1 MFIFSVSFLI
11 MARASNS
18 APYSG
23 PPDEIRIA
31 VDTGGTFTDCVWM
44 ECGALRTLKV
54 FSTPDDPSR
63 AIAEAL
69 RKIGAA
75 ETEIREATRK
85 PSAAAVVTLLHGTT
99 VGTNALLQRKGA
111 RVALITTSGF
121 EDVIEIGRQA
131 RPRLYDFF
139 FDRIVPLVPRELRFG
154 VRERTDAEGRILEH
168 PSDTE
173 LTRLR
178 DAVKD
183 ANPEAIAISF
193 LFSFANPKNERT
205 VTATMADLG
214 KPLSISHRI
223 LPEFREYERTSTVV
237 VNAYLQPLMQS
248 YMQRLAERVKKHAE
262 EIQDSASPAT
272 TRKRRPPRIFVM
284 QSSGGIT
291 ALESAAREPVRTV
304 LSGPAGGLVG
314 AAAMAARSGLQKI
327 LSFDM
332 GGTSTDVAA
341 VEGEVRGGDQSHTE
355 VAGLPVGV
363 PMLEIHTVGAGGGSL
378 ARFDAGGAL
387 RVGPESAG
395 ADPGPICYGRGTEP
409 TVTDANLML
418 GRLRPN
424 RFLGGDFTLDLER
437 ARRITTEWLKK
448 HGSPLSLEK
457 FSAGV
462 VRVVNANMERALRV
476 VSIERGYDPR
486 DFALVAFGGAG
497 GLHACE
503 LAEALAIPTVMI
515 PARPGALSAFG
526 ILVSDVVK
534 DYSRTLLWR
543 LAGHLGQA
551 ARQAAPQANLQKE
564 FRKLEAAA
572 QKEFRAEQ
580 WHGDVQYERSL
591 DLRYRGQGYE
601 LNVPAANRGNRANG
615 KDDDKDK
622 DKDKNKNIDIDD
634 NENIAARFH
643 AEHQRRYGYHHA
655 GREIELVTLRLRARL
670 RMPQPQSRT
679 ACQATPRKPPARVV
693 PGVLPRVLP
702 RVLTNERAP
711 VFFHDKIVTTPVF
724 ERGDLPPGRSMKGPA
739 VITEYSATTVIPPG
753 KMFWMD
759 ASENLIIKIS

>member
-1 MFIFSVSFLI
+1 
-11 MARASNS
+11 MARTSQS
-18 APYSG
+18 AVRSG
-23 PPDEIRIA
+23 LRIA
-31 VDTGGTFTDCVWM
+31 IDTGGTFTDCVWV
-44 ECGALRTLKV
+44 EGGVLKTLKV

-69 RKIGAA
+69 GKISQ
-75 ETEIREATRK
+75 TIRK
-85 PSAAAVVTLLHGTT
+85 PGAGAVLTLLHGTT

-111 RVALITTSGF
+111 RVALITTAGF

-139 FDRIVPLVPRELRFG
+139 FDRIAPLVERDMRFG
-154 VRERTDAEGRILEH
+154 VKERTDAEGRILER
-168 PSDTE
+168 PSEEE
-173 LTRLR
+173 LGRLR
-178 DAVKD
+178 ETVEHAAPD
-183 ANPEAIAISF
+183 AIAISL
-193 LFSFANPKNERT
+193 LFSFANPENEM
-205 VTATMADLG
+205 VVATAVAELG
-214 KPLSISHRI
+214 KPLSVSHQI

-237 VNAYLQPLMQS
+237 VNAYLQPLMQT
-248 YMQRLAERVKKHAE
+248 YMERLSERARESGKG
-262 EIQDSASPAT
+262 SAAH
-272 TRKRRPPRIFVM
+272 KRSQPRIFVM

-314 AAAMAARSGLQKI
+314 AAAMAALSGFPKI

-341 VEGEVRGGDQSHTE
+341 VQGEVRTGGQSE

-378 ARFDAGGAL
+378 ARFDAGGSL
-387 RVGPESAG
+387 RVGPESSG

-409 TVTDANLML
+409 TVTDANLLM

-424 RFLGGDFTLDLER
+424 RFLGGEFTLDLER
-437 ARRITTEWLKK
+437 ASRITSQWLKK
-448 HGSPLSLEK
+448 QGSRLSLEQ

-534 DYSRTLLWR
+534 DHSRTLLQRFDR
-543 LAGHLGQA
+543 LPK
-551 ARQAAPQANLQKE
+551 RKLQQE

-572 QKEFRAEQ
+572 QRELRAEQ
-580 WHGDVQYERSL
+580 WHGACHYERSL

-601 LNVPAANRGNRANG
+601 LNVPATGDVTAQ
-615 KDDDKDK
+615 
-622 DKDKNKNIDIDD
+622 
-634 NENIAARFH
+634 FH
-643 AEHQRRYGYHHA
+643 EEHQRRYGYHHQE
-655 GREIELVTLRLRARL
+655 REIELVTLRLRARL
-670 RMPQPQSRT
+670 RTPQPSQLETKVGRQT
-679 ACQATPRKPPARVV
+679 VRKPS
-693 PGVLPRVLP
+693 PRIAPV
-702 RVLTNERAP
+702 ERPP
-711 VFFHDKIVTTPVF
+711 VFFNSKTATTPVF
-724 ERGDLPPGRSMKGPA
+724 ERGDLVPRRSMRGPA
-739 VITEYSATTVIPPG
+739 VITEYSATTAIPPG
-753 KMFWMD
+753 KKFWVD
-759 ASENLIIKIS
+759 ASENLVIKIR

>member
-1 MFIFSVSFLI
+1 
-11 MARASNS
+11 
-18 APYSG
+18 
-23 PPDEIRIA
+23 
-31 VDTGGTFTDCVWM
+31 VWV
-44 ECGALRTLKV
+44 EDGALKTLKV

-69 RKIGAA
+69 RKIG
-75 ETEIREATRK
+75 EGGRNTGATL
-85 PSAAAVVTLLHGTT
+85 TLLHGTT

-111 RVALITTSGF
+111 RVALITTLGF

-139 FDRIVPLVPRELRFG
+139 FDRIAPLVPRELRFG
-154 VRERTDAEGRILEH
+154 VNERTDAEGRILEQ
-168 PSDTE
+168 PSDAE

-178 DAVKD
+178 DAVRRAEPD
-183 ANPEAIAISF
+183 AIAISF
-193 LFSFANPKNERT
+193 LFSFANPENEAA
-205 VTATMADLG
+205 VAAAVAELG
-214 KPLSISHRI
+214 KPLSVSHRI

-248 YMQRLAERVKKHAE
+248 YMERLAER
-262 EIQDSASPAT
+262 AT
-272 TRKRRPPRIFVM
+272 NAGDARIFVPRIFVM

-314 AAAMAARSGLQKI
+314 AAAVAARSGFRKI

-341 VEGEVRGGDQSHTE
+341 VQGEVRAGGQSE

-409 TVTDANLML
+409 TVTDANLLM
-418 GRLRPN
+418 GRLRAD
-424 RFLGGDFTLDLER
+424 RFLGGEFTLDVER
-437 ARRITTEWLKK
+437 ARQITLEWLKK
-448 HGSPLSLEK
+448 QGSRLSLQQ
-457 FSAGV
+457 FCAGV
-462 VRVVNANMERALRV
+462 VRVVNANMERALRG

-486 DFALVAFGGAG
+486 EFALVAFGGAG

-503 LAEALAIPTVMI
+503 LAEALSIPTVVI

-543 LAGHLGQA
+543 FADRL
-551 ARQAAPQANLQKE
+551 PQAKLQKE

-572 QKEFRAEQ
+572 QKEFRAEG
-580 WHGDVQYERSL
+580 WRGPLHSERSL

-601 LNVPAANRGNRANG
+601 LNVPAT
-615 KDDDKDK
+615 
-622 DKDKNKNIDIDD
+622 
-634 NENIAARFH
+634 ENVAARFQD
-643 AEHQRRYGYHHA
+643 EHQRRYGYHHS
-655 GREIELVTLRLRARL
+655 GREIELVTLRLRVRL
-670 RMPQPQSRT
+670 R
-679 ACQATPRKPPARVV
+679 TPPLKVARRRAARKRSLHVV
-693 PGVLPRVLP
+693 PI
-702 RVLTNERAP
+702 ERAP
-711 VFFHDKIVTTPVF
+711 VFFHDRRVTTPVF
-724 ERGDLPPGRSMKGPA
+724 ERGDLVPGRSMRGPA
-739 VITEYSATTVIPPG
+739 VITEYSATTVIPAG
-753 KMFWMD
+753 EKFWVD
-759 ASENLIIKIS
+759 EAENLIIKTGD

>member
-1 MFIFSVSFLI
+1 MV
-11 MARASNS
+11 RASHS
-18 APYSG
+18 ALHS
-23 PPDEIRIA
+23 ELRIA
-31 VDTGGTFTDCVWM
+31 IDTGGTFTDCVWV
-44 ECGALRTLKV
+44 EGGALKTLKV

-69 RKIGAA
+69 RKIRGAA
-75 ETEIREATRK
+75 TKNLAG
-85 PSAAAVVTLLHGTT
+85 AALTLLHGTT

-139 FDRIVPLVPRELRFG
+139 FDRIPPLVDRELRFG
-154 VRERTDAEGRILEH
+154 VRERTDSEGRVLER
-168 PSDTE
+168 PSGAE
-173 LTRLR
+173 LARLR
-178 DAVKD
+178 EAVRRAD
-183 ANPEAIAISF
+183 PEAIAISL
-193 LFSFANPKNERT
+193 LFSFANPENEAA
-205 VTATMADLG
+205 VAGALAELS
-214 KPLSISHRI
+214 KPLSVSHRI

-248 YMQRLAERVKKHAE
+248 YMERLAERVKE
-262 EIQDSASPAT
+262 LRDGSAA
-272 TRKRRPPRIFVM
+272 TRKTGGPRIFVM

-314 AAAMAARSGLQKI
+314 AAAMAGRSGLRKI

-341 VEGEVRGGDQSHTE
+341 VQGEVRAGGQSE

-378 ARFDAGGAL
+378 ARFDAGGSL

-409 TVTDANLML
+409 TVTDANLLM
-418 GRLRPN
+418 GRLRPD
-424 RFLGGDFTLDLER
+424 RFLGGEFTLDVER
-437 ARRITTEWLKK
+437 ARRITSEWLKK
-448 HGSPLSLEK
+448 QGSGFHLTLEQ

-486 DFALVAFGGAG
+486 EFVLVAFGGAG

-515 PARPGALSAFG
+515 PLRPGALSAFG

-543 LAGHLGQA
+543 FADRL
-551 ARQAAPQANLQKE
+551 PQAKLQKE
-564 FRKLEAAA
+564 FRRLEAAA
-572 QKEFRAEQ
+572 QKEFRAER
-580 WHGDVQYERSL
+580 WRGAIQYERSL

-601 LNVPAANRGNRANG
+601 LNVPAGDN
-615 KDDDKDK
+615 DKDK
-622 DKDKNKNIDIDD
+622 VT
-634 NENIAARFH
+634 ARFH
-643 AEHQRRYGYHHA
+643 DEHQRRYGYHHA

-670 RMPQPQSRT
+670 RTPQPESQFQSKVARQQT
-679 ACQATPRKPPARVV
+679 ARRPAQRAAPV
-693 PGVLPRVLP
+693 
-702 RVLTNERAP
+702 ERAP
-711 VFFHDKIVTTPVF
+711 VFFQDKIVTTPVF
-724 ERGDLPPGRSMKGPA
+724 ERGDLVAGRSMRGPA

-753 KMFWMD
+753 KRFWVD
-759 ASENLIIKIS
+759 ASENLIIKTQATKIKPH